1 MKIGTLLKELRNKN
15 NLNQSDIASKL
26 NVTPATYSRY
36 ENDQLEPSLD
46 KLLELSIILKEDPSI
61 FFRSELLKRNI
72 INLYG
77 PFTEYTYLFAY
88 WQLEEQAK
96 ILNLNRSTL
105 SLPEMNRLAN
115 EIKRGFEILKTEEV
129 IILKNIKPETFE
141 EFLKRKGLEWL
152 VNTNETSK

>member
-61 FFRSELLKRNI
+61 FFRSELLTRNI
-72 INLYG
+72 LKLDDQ
-77 PFTEYTYLFAY
+77 FTEYSYLFVY

-96 ILNLNRSTL
+96 ILNLKRSTL
-105 SLPEMNRLAN
+105 SLPEMNRLAS